1 MLGAERILSAS
12 AVGSLKEELAPLDTV
27 LPDQF
32 LDRTRGRVSTF
43 FGSGLAA
50 HIAFADPVCPQ
61 LLEHVYE
68 AGTAA
73 GIRMIKGGTYV
84 CMEGPAFSTRAESHL
99 YRSWGMDVIG
109 MTNLQEAK
117 LAREAEICYVTIAL
131 VTDYDCWH
139 ESHESVSVEMIVTNL
154 QQNSRNAQLIIRQA
168 VKNLPQNRTCPC
180 ADALK
185 FALITDP
192 ALIPADARDRL
203 QHIVGKY
210 LE

>member
-1 MLGAERILSAS
+1 M
-12 AVGSLKEELAPLDTV
+12 V
-27 LPDQF
+27 
-32 LDRTRGRVSTF
+32 
-43 FGSGLAA
+43 
-50 HIAFADPVCPQ
+50 
-61 LLEHVYE
+61 
-68 AGTAA
+68 
-73 GIRMIKGGTYV
+73 KGGTYV

-139 ESHESVSVEMIVTNL
+139 ESHESVSVEMIVANL

-168 VKNLPQNRTCPC
+168 LKNLPQNRTCLC
-180 ADALK
+180 AEALK
-185 FALITDP
+185 FALITDR

-210 LE
+210 LV